1 MHAATIAA
9 IATPPGSG
17 GIGIIKISGKDALS
31 IAGSIFRKPGE
42 PAYGSHDSCN
52 RPCFNSHHLYYGHIV
67 CPEKGRIIDEVL
79 LAAMLSPCSY
89 TREDVVEIHSHS
101 GFVVLST
108 ILELVLQKG
117 ARLAEPGEFTKRAY
131 INGRIDLTQAEAV
144 IDIIHAK
151 THKALEIATNQIT
164 GGMRLRVESIRDTL
178 MGILA
183 EIEAAIEFPDDVG
196 GNMDSAATLQI
207 LQRDVLDPLR
217 DLLDTYK
224 NIHMLRDGLKLIVV
238 GRPNVGKSSLMNRL
252 IQKDR
257 VIVTPFPGTTRDLI
271 EEALNIRGVPFI
283 VADSAGLHESDD
295 PIEVIGIQKTHEHID
310 RSDLILFIVDASC
323 SLSREDFKI
332 YEKIEHKRMI
342 LVINKSDLVEEGF
355 NFDIPDSWNGIPSI
369 KTSALYNWGLEEL
382 KDLIAKISIG
392 GEDLNTRNAII
403 PNLRH
408 KLALDRSLQAAVAGV
423 EGIDGGLP
431 AELIAIDFQ
440 EAIESLGEIIGTTAR
455 EDVLDQIFSRFCI
468 GK

>member
-151 THKALEIATNQIT
+151 
-164 GGMRLRVESIRDTL
+164 
-178 MGILA
+178 
-183 EIEAAIEFPDDVG
+183 
-196 GNMDSAATLQI
+196 
-207 LQRDVLDPLR
+207 
-217 DLLDTYK
+217 
-224 NIHMLRDGLKLIVV
+224 
-238 GRPNVGKSSLMNRL
+238 
-252 IQKDR
+252 
-257 VIVTPFPGTTRDLI
+257 
-271 EEALNIRGVPFI
+271 
-283 VADSAGLHESDD
+283 
-295 PIEVIGIQKTHEHID
+295 
-310 RSDLILFIVDASC
+310 
-323 SLSREDFKI
+323 
-332 YEKIEHKRMI
+332 
-342 LVINKSDLVEEGF
+342 
-355 NFDIPDSWNGIPSI
+355 
-369 KTSALYNWGLEEL
+369 
-382 KDLIAKISIG
+382 
-392 GEDLNTRNAII
+392 
-403 PNLRH
+403 
-408 KLALDRSLQAAVAGV
+408 
-423 EGIDGGLP
+423 
-431 AELIAIDFQ
+431 
-440 EAIESLGEIIGTTAR
+440 
-455 EDVLDQIFSRFCI
+455 
-468 GK
+468 